1 MKFLKIFIKFLF
13 LFFLL
18 TNIFCNTNQIK
29 QNLKKHDPKKQID
42 LKKFFSLS
50 HSPFKNEQ
58 IFTDPLSLYNAAK
71 DTLRYFKER
80 KFFSR
85 YYVNPK
91 DFSTQILSWQ
101 KTMQTLEFI
110 VQTIEEDQ
118 KNNSEFKI
126 LDPNFLSK
134 NFKFIKW
141 AGDIE
146 TAFQNK
152 IVIPEHTCGKIP
164 KNQIRLTNY
173 AIFRT
178 TGSYL
183 KTKKYSCPLYQIVDQ
198 EFAEKDR
205 LKFTKQQILSGVL
218 NNPKY
223 KNKVNPIVWL
233 DRDGLEDAIMQGS
246 LVVEMPDGIIRIFNV
261 DKSNGIDF
269 DKIIKD
275 LKAQKRYW
283 YFKELQKDV
292 IENNITHLNH
302 GQAIFAGDINNIG
315 IGKLISV
322 IYTNPVTKQKEARL
336 GVLCDT
342 GGAFKDNLYQ
352 LDYFMGIFD
361 DKKNFYSQIRHLP
374 NTVEAYILAKR

>member
-1 MKFLKIFIKFLF
+1 MRFLKFFILILILF
-13 LFFLL
+13 
-18 TNIFCNTNQIK
+18 TNIFC
-29 QNLKKHDPKKQID
+29 QNSKKID

-50 HSPFKNEQ
+50 HSPFNNNNFSNKFSNKE
-58 IFTDPLSLYNAAK
+58 IFTDISSLYNATR
-71 DTLRYFKER
+71 DSLRYFKEKELFAYHFVKPR
-80 KFFSR
+80 
-85 YYVNPK
+85 
-91 DFSTQILSWQ
+91 DFTVQILSWQ
-101 KTMQTLEFI
+101 RTMQTLEFI
-110 VQTIEEDQ
+110 LQTIEEDK
-118 KNNSEFKI
+118 KNNSKFRI
-126 LDPNFLSK
+126 LDPNFINK

-141 AGDIE
+141 SGDIE

-152 IVIPEHTCGKIP
+152 IVIPEYADGKIP

-173 AIFRT
+173 AIFKT

-183 KTKKYSCPLYQIVDQ
+183 KTKKYSCALYQIIAQ

-205 LKFTKQQILSGVL
+205 FKFTKQQIIDGAL
-218 NNPKY
+218 NTINY
-223 KNKVNPIVWL
+223 KNKIKPIVWL

-246 LVVEMPDGIIRIFNV
+246 IVVEMPDGKNRIFNV
-261 DKSNGIDF
+261 DKSNGMDF

-283 YFKELQKDV
+283 YFKELEQNT

-322 IYTNPVTKQKEARL
+322 VYINPVTKQKEARL

-361 DKKNFYSQIRHLP
+361 DKKHFYSQIRHLP
-374 NTVEAYILAKR
+374 NTVEAYILAKK